1 MLLVQVKNYLF
12 ILIFLLSNFGFSQT
26 LNIQKKAIEKQI
38 GDASINFQSGNY
50 ENALNLSQLALIESL
65 KLDDEF
71 LIAHSYN
78 SIGVIYNEF
87 SNAKRAKEFYNK
99 ALFHAEKTNDDK
111 LKNWVYGNLGSFYY
125 FDENN
130 PQKGLEFYKKSLFF
144 AEKTKDT
151 VQINFTKLNIAS
163 AYFTLN
169 DYQSGIVYVNEI
181 QDYVLSNNDEE
192 SKLILIEL
200 LGLYNSNKLNNSIEA
215 ENYFLKAIEIGKKNE
230 LNSYLVS
237 IYSNLS
243 KHYKKNGNL
252 DKYTQFDNESK
263 QLSENLFSKEKS
275 RKFDNQAVQI
285 ELDANEIQLDK
296 IELAYEKQAQK
307 IYYSRII
314 IVLFLIIVSV
324 LLSLLYYSFRNNKLK
339 KENNLLL
346 IAKNKEL
353 ELANKKA
360 LESSKL
366 KSQFVST
373 ISHELR
379 TPLYGVIGI
388 TNLLKDEHKELKS
401 SSHLKSLEF
410 SANYLL
416 SLVNDILHINKIDEN
431 KTKLVNNPFNLLD
444 EIHLIK
450 NSLTYLIESNNNVFN
465 LIFDSKIP
473 NSLIGDKLRLSQ
485 ILMNLLSNALKFTKN
500 GTINLNV
507 LISKIENKNY
517 FITFEII
524 DTGIGIDEED
534 QIKIFQKFVQVGK
547 NNEDYQGT
555 GLGLSIV
562 KRLIKLF
569 ESEIH
574 LKSKLN
580 EGTKFEFTIAFEE
593 NIENIENLNQN
604 NDLYKNLNLRV
615 LVVEDN
621 KINQIVTQK
630 IIEKSN
636 STCTIAENGFEAIEI
651 LSKNKFDVILM
662 DINMP
667 LINGFETSKKIR
679 EMAIKTPIIALTA
692 FSKNEILDKSNS
704 CGINDVL
711 IKPFEPNRLFEVIAN
726 QINIKL

>member
-1 MLLVQVKNYLF
+1 MLLLQVKNYLF

-26 LNIQKKAIEKQI
+26 LDIQKKTIEKQI

-50 ENALNLSQLALIESL
+50 ENALKLSQLALIESL
-65 KLDDEF
+65 KLDDDF

-130 PQKGLEFYKKSLFF
+130 PQKGLEFYKKSLFL

-169 DYQSGIVYVNEI
+169 DYQSGIVYVNQI
-181 QDYVLSNNDEE
+181 QDYVLNNNDEE

-200 LGLYNSNKLNNSIEA
+200 LGLYNSNKLNNSIQA

-243 KHYKKNGNL
+243 KHYKKNGNI
-252 DKYTQFDNESK
+252 DKYIQFEKESK
-263 QLSENLFSKEKS
+263 QLSENIFSDEKS
-275 RKFDNQAVQI
+275 KNFDNQAVQI
-285 ELDANEIQLDK
+285 ELDVNEIQLDK

-324 LLSLLYYSFRNNKLK
+324 LLSLLYYSLRNNKLK

-431 KTKLVNNPFNLLD
+431 KTKLVKNPFSLFD

-465 LIFDSKIP
+465 LNFDSKIP
-473 NSLIGDKLRLSQ
+473 KSLIGDKLRLSQ

-500 GTINLNV
+500 GTINLNI
-507 LISKIENKNY
+507 L
-517 FITFEII
+517 ITFEII

-569 ESEIH
+569 DSEIH

-593 NIENIENLNQN
+593 NIENIESFNQN
-604 NDLYKNLNLRV
+604 NDLYKNLNLKV

-651 LSKNKFDVILM
+651 LSKNKFDIILM

-679 EMAIKTPIIALTA
+679 EMAIETPIIALTA
-692 FSKNEILDKSNS
+692 YSRNEILDKSKS
-704 CGINDVL
+704 CGINDIL
-711 IKPFEPNRLFEVIAN
+711 IKPFEPNKLFEIIAN
-726 QINIKL
+726 QINIKS